1 VEVRESID
9 LPAPPEEVFDL
20 LLDVNR
26 LGEWVTAHR
35 AIVDGPGGALAVG
48 STFTQKLRLAG
59 VSFKVDWEV
68 TRLERPRIVE
78 WQGSGP
84 GGSDARVCYS
94 LAANEAGARF
104 DYVNEF
110 RLPGG
115 KLAQVA
121 GRAVG
126 EGRARREARDSL
138 ERLRNLLAEDGG
150 RPGGR

>member
-1 VEVRESID
+1 MEVRESID
-9 LPAPPEEVFDL
+9 LPAPREEVFELLIDL
-20 LLDVNR
+20 DR

-35 AIVDGPGGALAVG
+35 AIVGEPPDRLEEG
-48 STFTQKLRLAG
+48 SSFTQKLRLAG
-59 VSFKVDWEV
+59 VPFKVGWEV
-68 TRLERPRIVE
+68 TRLERPQLVE
-78 WQGSGP
+78 WRGNGP

-94 LAANEAGARF
+94 LAGNGGGTRF

-126 EGRARREARDSL
+126 EGRARHEARESL
-138 ERLRNLLAEDGG
+138 ARLQRLLAD
-150 RPGGR
+150 RR